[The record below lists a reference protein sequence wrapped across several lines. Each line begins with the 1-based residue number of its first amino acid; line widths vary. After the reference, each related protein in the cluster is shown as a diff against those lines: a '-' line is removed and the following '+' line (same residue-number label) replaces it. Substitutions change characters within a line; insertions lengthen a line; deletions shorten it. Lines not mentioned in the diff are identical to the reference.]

1 MGPNEIVSLF
11 HGDFQT
17 GLLCVPDVAAMAGVV
32 DSTCLVVSRRANGSK
47 SENLE
52 VAADLRAVAGLVA
65 GMTAGM
71 ALGAIGGAAV
81 DMADL
86 TGMSTGLESCGD
98 MTGPPLRSISNVK
111 SDCLG

>member
-1 MGPNEIVSLF
+1 MMGPNEIVSLF

-17 GLLCVPDVAAMAGVV
+17 GLLCMRDVAAMAGTV

-65 GMTAGM
+65 GM
-71 ALGAIGGAAV
+71 ALGAIGGAAA

-98 MTGPPLRSISNVK
+98 MTGPPLCSTSNVK